1 MKNKL
6 EVTNI
11 AQELEKFS
19 DLWSQKIIAE
29 CNSDYI
35 KVVKFKGKYAWHKH
49 DDEDELFII
58 VSGELRMDLRDKV
71 LYLKAGEFVVM
82 PKGVEHRPVAESEV
96 SILLIEPKTTLSTG
110 DPEFA
115 GKKPS
120 NGAWLCCQ
128 LQDASCQVEEL

>member
-6 EVTNI
+6 VVTSI
-11 AQELEKFS
+11 AQELDKFS

-29 CNSDYI
+29 CNDDYVKI
-35 KVVKFKGKYAWHKH
+35 VKFKGKYAWHKH
-49 DDEDELFII
+49 DHEDELFII
-58 VSGELRMDLRDKV
+58 ISGELKMEIRDKV
-71 LYLKAGEFVVM
+71 LILRPGEFVVM
-82 PKGVEHRPVAESEV
+82 PKGVEHRPVADEEV

-115 GKKPS
+115 GKAPS

-128 LQDASCQVEEL
+128 LQDSSCQVED

>member
-6 EVTNI
+6 IVTNI
-11 AQELEKFS
+11 AQELDKFT

-29 CNSDYI
+29 CNDDYV
-35 KVVKFKGKYAWHKH
+35 KVVKFKGEYAWHKH

-58 VSGELRMDLRDKV
+58 LSGQ
-71 LYLKAGEFVVM
+71 LKMETSAGMFVMKPGEFVVM
-82 PKGVEHRPVAESEV
+82 PKGVMHRPVAEEEV

-115 GKKPS
+115 GKAPS
-120 NGAWLCCQ
+120 HGAWLCCQ
-128 LQDASCQVEEL
+128 LQETSCKVE

>member
-11 AQELEKFS
+11 AKELEKFS

-29 CNSDYI
+29 CNDNYV

-49 DDEDELFII
+49 DNEDELFII
-58 VSGELRMDLRDKV
+58 ISGELRMDIPGKS
-71 LYLKAGEFVVM
+71 LYLKPGEFVVM
-82 PKGVEHRPVAESEV
+82 PKGIEHRPVAQEEV

-128 LQDASCQVEEL
+128 LQEPSCQVEEL